1 MRAAKDDW
9 YRNRTWNGRID
20 SNFEDH
26 LKRTR
31 NNGNKAEYLQIQG
44 CCLLHSTQANI
55 REVGVALLLRV
66 LSDYPAEYISVLVA
80 QESLGDYYLAQKN
93 YEQAAVFFKTVINHC
108 NQQHSRKGSSNMADL
123 KWAEAILK
131 ANRTNEMEAA
141 YKLVMEYPVALL
153 QLQQQKL
160 YYAELAAHICQR
172 LDKKEAAAAFA
183 ATAISIKGNH
193 PSLVSRFKKQVLEG

>member
-31 NNGNKAEYLQIQG
+31 NNTNKAEYLQIQG
-44 CCLLHSTQANI
+44 CCLLNSPQANI
-55 REVGVALLLRV
+55 REVGIALLSRL
-66 LSDYPAEYISVLVA
+66 LADYPAEYISVLVA
-80 QESLGDYYLAQKN
+80 RESLADHYLAQQN
-93 YEQAAVFFKTVINHC
+93 YGQAANFFKTVTSHC
-108 NQQHSRKGSSNMADL
+108 NQQQSRKGSSNMADL

-131 ANRTNEMEAA
+131 ANRTDEMEAA
-141 YKLVMEYPVALL
+141 YALVKNYPIALL
-153 QLQQQKL
+153 QLQQQKF

-172 LDKKEAAAAFA
+172 LDKTEEAAAFA
-183 ATAISIKGNH
+183 ATALSIKAAH
-193 PSLVSRFKKQVLEG
+193 PSLASRFKNQPLQG